1 MAKCGVRFQYYNT
14 RHRPP
19 HGARWRVEE
28 GGDGYPALR
37 RRSRSVLYGATHSHA
52 HKGHCDPTFS
62 RDFSTPIFL
71 STPVDVFNPSVTM
84 GDSSP
89 ICLRHTEEQKV
100 TCKIKV
106 AVLQNW
112 GTATFLSGLC
122 VFVLFDYLTSFGDS
136 FGDMIVNVV
145 FAYNLVDTGID
156 ECGVNI
162 GIYTRQDD
170 VDALFA

>member
-1 MAKCGVRFQYYNT
+1 MFLTPQSPWVTAPLYAFGTQRSIWLPQ
-14 RHRPP
+14 RRA
-19 HGARWRVEE
+19 GAE
-28 GGDGYPALR
+28 
-37 RRSRSVLYGATHSHA
+37 
-52 HKGHCDPTFS
+52 
-62 RDFSTPIFL
+62 
-71 STPVDVFNPSVTM
+71 
-84 GDSSP
+84 
-89 ICLRHTEEQKV
+89 KV

-106 AVLQNW
+106 AVLQNL

-145 FAYNLVDTGID
+145 FAYNLVDAGID